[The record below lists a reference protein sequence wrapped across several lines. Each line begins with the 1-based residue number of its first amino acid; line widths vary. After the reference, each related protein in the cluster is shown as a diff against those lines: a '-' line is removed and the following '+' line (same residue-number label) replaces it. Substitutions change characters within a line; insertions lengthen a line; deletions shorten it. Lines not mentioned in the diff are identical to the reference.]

1 MRLFLQLQF
10 HSQTNWNA
18 RVLQSNPSTPVRYTT
33 RRTVSPFAPY
43 FSSLQT
49 SHLLKN
55 PSVTLSLPY
64 PNKKFRR
71 RFVSYLT
78 FGEFLSRSRAS
89 MSYPARS
96 RESTFGRSRR
106 TAVVGE
112 CRYLRLVSSL
122 IRLELELNEIRPG
135 VCGATSLTADWK
147 STLLQWV
154 AISVQWGGVVVT
166 CCVKRTLNHLLRIL
180 LLLTT
185 DNRRSTW
192 SAESRGLTET
202 LLQSRWRKNHRYFW

>member
-49 SHLLKN
+49 SPTAYKH

-154 AISVQWGGVVVT
+154 AISVQWGW
-166 CCVKRTLNHLLRIL
+166 CCGDLLCEEDTEPPAED
-180 LLLTT
+180 TT
-185 DNRRSTW
+185 F
-192 SAESRGLTET
+192 A
-202 LLQSRWRKNHRYFW
+202 NHRQ